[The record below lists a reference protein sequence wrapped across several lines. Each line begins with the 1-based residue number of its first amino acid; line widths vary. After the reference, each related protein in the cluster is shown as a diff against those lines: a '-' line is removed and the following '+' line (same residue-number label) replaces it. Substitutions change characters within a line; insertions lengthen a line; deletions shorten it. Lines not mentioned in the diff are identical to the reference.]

1 MVQKIKEELKKR
13 WVIQGLI
20 GYALIFLLILGSLG
34 VYVINAQ
41 NQNYLQR
48 ENQGYIRYLTCVADI
63 RNSEKVITISD
74 EISEACWKVAEQRVG
89 IPLQRYDK
97 SITD

>member
-1 MVQKIKEELKKR
+1 MVQKLKENLKKR
-13 WVIQGLI
+13 WVVQGLI
-20 GYALIFLLILGSLG
+20 GYFLIILLVVGSLA
-34 VYVINAQ
+34 VYVVSAN

-74 EISEACWKVAEQRVG
+74 EISEACWKVAESRVG

-97 SITD
+97 SIAD

>member
-1 MVQKIKEELKKR
+1 M
-13 WVIQGLI
+13 
-20 GYALIFLLILGSLG
+20 
-34 VYVINAQ
+34 YVINTG
-41 NQNYLQR
+41 NQNYIQM

-74 EISEACWKVAEQRVG
+74 EISEACWKVAEQKVG

-97 SITD
+97 SITN